1 MSENFANIINEWP
14 LFWKLAWPYRVE
26 NNDLQAE
33 EKWERWIGTEEKGR
47 AWLATEQ
54 TRLNLIKE
62 GFLFTLAFVVQK
74 PSEKTHCKGRSH
86 SCSCRGQGLF
96 SLRPSSSICHR
107 LTHSES
113 RSVDLQ
119 SLSLSAQR
127 MRALFSN
134 SIAKVDYWEHLWFKI
149 LNYWNTKINRHWL
162 AVGQRSGAL
171 EPRER
176 CPVDFGHS

>member
-1 MSENFANIINEWP
+1 MDYVSKLHTRGRENRKSEDFANIIYEWP
-14 LFWKLAWPYRVE
+14 VIWKLAWPYRVE

-33 EKWERWIGTEEKGR
+33 EEEGR

-62 GFLFTLAFVVQK
+62 GFSDGPVNGLLFTLAFVVQK
-74 PSEKTHCKGRSH
+74 PPEKTHCKGRSH

-113 RSVDLQ
+113 RSVDLL
-119 SLSLSAQR
+119 SPSLSAQR

-134 SIAKVDYWEHLWFKI
+134 SIAKVDY
-149 LNYWNTKINRHWL
+149 
-162 AVGQRSGAL
+162 
-171 EPRER
+171 
-176 CPVDFGHS
+176 